1 MRTSSLLYGGTS
13 KDIFFRI
20 SSIDFN
26 WFPVIRN
33 VVNDNKNFISTITVC
48 KDSNTFG
55 NPFEAY
61 KVKDVTLK
69 NIPVEEFLEI
79 SAFNI
84 TDI

>member
-1 MRTSSLLYGGTS
+1 MMV
-13 KDIFFRI
+13 K
-20 SSIDFN
+20 
-26 WFPVIRN
+26 
-33 VVNDNKNFISTITVC
+33 DNKNFISTITVC